1 MGRLSREPLVNS
13 GASLQNCKLDPARG
27 ASASVPYRPMY
38 ASSAFF
44 CFRTEARKCEGI
56 LFPRSHPQQLCFA
69 AWSVEFPTWQK
80 NCQYSSITLSFFSL
94 TWLREQEEKKRRL
107 SCRDWN
113 LESLFANLKYGRGHR
128 GRPFALTRRGK
139 AVHLKCALACSRSLS
154 SFSKDTFAKER
165 MKIEGKNGRRPTR
178 E

>member
-1 MGRLSREPLVNS
+1 MLRFKTANWILPEVRPR
-13 GASLQNCKLDPARG
+13 RG
-27 ASASVPYRPMY
+27 VRALCMQAVLIFASALKRESVKESSSLARILSSY
-38 ASSAFF
+38 ASPRGLSNFPHG
-44 CFRTEARKCEGI
+44 RKI
-56 LFPRSHPQQLCFA
+56 ANIPLL
-69 AWSVEFPTWQK
+69 
-80 NCQYSSITLSFFSL
+80 LSPFSL
-94 TWLREQEEKKRRL
+94 LPGSANMKKKRRL